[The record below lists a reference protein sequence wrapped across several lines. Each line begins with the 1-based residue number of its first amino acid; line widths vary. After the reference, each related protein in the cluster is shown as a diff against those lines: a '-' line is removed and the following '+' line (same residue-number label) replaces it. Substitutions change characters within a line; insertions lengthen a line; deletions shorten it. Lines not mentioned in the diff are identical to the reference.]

1 VRCRIFG
8 QRLFR
13 GTGKISWIGQNKYIA
28 SCVSRINEEES
39 MAAWQQD
46 ITYNL
51 RRLSRAPVLV
61 LTVVLSI
68 GIGIA
73 ANVTIFSMV
82 NRFVLRSAPVGD
94 PATLMALHTTHD
106 GDQCCNDFSTPLYE
120 DVRDQAKSFSGIAA
134 YDELLPASIGGKGEP
149 ERVWGQSTTTNF
161 FNVAQLPMT
170 LGRGFN
176 YTEDHSPVIV
186 LGYNLW
192 QRRFNADPAIVG
204 KSITVSGHPY
214 TVVGV
219 TAPAFHGMDQILY
232 TQFWVPLGDVDQL
245 TNTLPHHDGRDFHWI
260 AVIGRLKPGVTKVQ
274 ATAEL
279 STIAKRFAISYPK
292 TDKGIGFRFEQAGSL
307 PPRDAG
313 SILMFLG
320 MLAIVSLLVLCIAC
334 ANVANLLLARAA
346 DRQREMAIRLALGAT
361 RSQLLRQ
368 TLIESILLS
377 LAGGIVGAL
386 LSLWATQG
394 LSSVR
399 LPAPVPLDVSV
410 GLDWHVLL
418 YTFAISVVSGLV
430 CGLFP
435 AWAASRPLV
444 ANALKGEDA
453 LARPGRRFSLRNVLV
468 VSQIAMSVVLLCA
481 TGLFLRSL
489 DNAAHIDVGFRS
501 HGVLMMAVD
510 PSLHGYTPEHT
521 AQFLDQLRDRVAA
534 IPGVASAAVTD
545 ITPLSGGGRSDGFT
559 VIGRTSTKS
568 APIVELYMATPGYLE
583 TMGIPLV
590 AGRDFGHENPTGTKV
605 AIVSESL
612 ATALFGK
619 ENPIGQQINGAG
631 VPYEIVGVVK
641 NIKARTL
648 GEDLRPVLYRSLDQS
663 ISGDPSVMG
672 YSLLVHTTGDSA
684 SVATAVRQTIH
695 TMDPTLAIFNSETVE
710 EHLREAL
717 LLPRLAGMLFG
728 IFGFAGLLLASIGLY
743 GVMSYSVSRRTQEI
757 GIRMALGAQ
766 IAEVQRLIVG
776 QGMRLTVVAVAIGLP
791 VAFAIS
797 KFATSILYGVQP
809 HDAAT
814 FTVVPLALLAV
825 ALFACWAPSRR
836 AASVD
841 PIKALRCDG

>member
-1 VRCRIFG
+1 
-8 QRLFR
+8 
-13 GTGKISWIGQNKYIA
+13 
-28 SCVSRINEEES
+28 

-46 ITYNL
+46 LTYNL

-82 NRFVLRSAPVGD
+82 NRFVLRPVPVGD
-94 PATLMALHTTHD
+94 PTTLMSLHLTHD
-106 GDQCCNDFSTPLYE
+106 GDRCCNNFSTPSYE
-120 DVRDQAKSFSGIAA
+120 DLRDQAKSFSGIAA
-134 YDELLPASIGGKGEP
+134 YDAMLPASIGGKGEP

-176 YTEDHSPVIV
+176 DTEEHSPVIV

-192 QRRFNADPAIVG
+192 QRRFNADPDIVG
-204 KSITVSGHPY
+204 KSIALSGHPY

-219 TAPAFHGMDQILY
+219 APPAFHGLEQILY
-232 TQFWVPLGDVDQL
+232 TQFWVPLGNINQL
-245 TNTLPHHDGRDFHWI
+245 TNIPPHHDGRDFHWL
-260 AVIGRLKPGVTKVQ
+260 AVFGRLKPGITHAQ

-279 STIAKRFAISYPK
+279 GTIAKRFAASYPK

-307 PPRDAG
+307 PPREAG
-313 SILMFLG
+313 PILMFLG
-320 MLAIVSLLVLCIAC
+320 MLAVVSLLVLCIAC

-377 LAGGIVGAL
+377 LGGGVVGAL
-386 LSLWATQG
+386 LSLWATHG

-410 GLDWHVLL
+410 GFDWRVLV
-418 YTFAISVVSGLV
+418 YAFAISVVSGLI
-430 CGLFP
+430 CGLVP

-444 ANALKGEDA
+444 ANALKGEDS

-468 VSQIAMSVVLLCA
+468 VSQIAMSVVLLYA

-489 DNAAHIDVGFRS
+489 NSAAHIDVGFRT

-510 PSLHGYTPEHT
+510 PSLHGYNAEQT

-534 IPGVASAAVTD
+534 IPGVTSAAVTD
-545 ITPLSGGGRSDGFT
+545 MIPLSGGGRSDGFS
-559 VIGRTSTKS
+559 VVGRKS
-568 APIVELYMATPGYLE
+568 DKPSPSVELYMATPGYFE

-590 AGRDFGHENPTGTKV
+590 AGRGLGHENPTGPKV
-605 AIVSESL
+605 GVVSESM

-619 ENPIGQQINGAG
+619 ENPIGQHVNGAG
-631 VPYEIVGVVK
+631 VDYEIIGVVK
-641 NIKARTL
+641 NIKARTI

-663 ISGDPSVMG
+663 ISGDPSGMG
-672 YSLLVHTTGDSA
+672 YSLLVHTVGDSA

-695 TMDPTLAIFNSETVE
+695 TMDPTLAIFNAQTVE
-710 EHLREAL
+710 EHLHDAL
-717 LLPRLAGMLFG
+717 LLPRLAGTLFG

-776 QGMRLTVVAVAIGLP
+776 QGMRLTLVAVAIGLP
-791 VAFAIS
+791 VAFAVS

-809 HDAAT
+809 HDVAT
-814 FTVVPLALLAV
+814 FTAVPLSLLAV
-825 ALFACWAPSRR
+825 ALFSCWIPSRR
-836 AASVD
+836 AARVD